1 MRWKCMIV
9 DDEPLARKVL
19 KEYIDDTDFLELS
32 EEAGNPLKALNKMAS
47 GKIDII
53 FLDIQMP
60 KLNGIDF
67 LKSYKQ
73 LPPVILTTAF
83 PEYAL
88 EGYELDVVDYLV
100 KPITYERFL
109 KAALKAKEYIELKQC
124 TQPTQN
130 TNVFPYFFIKCDNKL
145 EKIFFAD
152 ILFIEGLSNYIV
164 IHTHEKKY
172 ITYLT
177 MRSIEERL
185 PGHEFVQI
193 HRSYIVSIPQISRLD
208 MNDVWIKDK
217 VLPISKGYKEQLMQ
231 RINEQIV
238 KR

>member
-1 MRWKCMIV
+1 
-9 DDEPLARKVL
+9 
-19 KEYIDDTDFLELS
+19 
-32 EEAGNPLKALNKMAS
+32 
-47 GKIDII
+47 
-53 FLDIQMP
+53 
-60 KLNGIDF
+60 
-67 LKSYKQ
+67 
-73 LPPVILTTAF
+73 
-83 PEYAL
+83 
-88 EGYELDVVDYLV
+88 
-100 KPITYERFL
+100 
-109 KAALKAKEYIELKQC
+109 
-124 TQPTQN
+124 
-130 TNVFPYFFIKCDNKL
+130 
-145 EKIFFAD
+145 D